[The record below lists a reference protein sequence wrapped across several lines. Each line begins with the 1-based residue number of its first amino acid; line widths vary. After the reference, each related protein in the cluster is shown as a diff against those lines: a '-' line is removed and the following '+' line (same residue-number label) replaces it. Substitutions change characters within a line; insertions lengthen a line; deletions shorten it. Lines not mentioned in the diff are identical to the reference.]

1 MDFRK
6 LQRRLPKP
14 GRPSPAMIV
23 AVVALVIAL
32 GGGAYAATSLPRN
45 SVGPTQIRNNAVTTP
60 KIRNNSINSAKVKD
74 RSLTAKDFK
83 QGSLPRGDRGPQ
95 GPRGATGPAGPI
107 EGTPAGGD
115 LAGTYPNPT
124 LAEMPAARAKSTAV
138 QTFPT
143 GVATPVELDA
153 EIFDLGNLYTP
164 PDDGIVVNRRGT
176 WMITAQ
182 LGWAGNVTG
191 SRQLQIRSGGQLLAL
206 SQDSPGSDG
215 VIRQTAT
222 AIARL
227 NPTDQVTMTAL
238 QSSGGDLTTQVNA
251 GMPGGASLTVS
262 WIGP

>member
-1 MDFRK
+1 MDSMRFKNLSKRA
-6 LQRRLPKP
+6 
-14 GRPSPAMIV
+14 GRPSPAM
-23 AVVALVIAL
+23 VVAMVALIIAL
-32 GGGAYAATSLPRN
+32 GGGAYAATNLPRN
-45 SVGPTQIRNNAVTTP
+45 SVGPNQIRKNAVTAP
-60 KIRNNSINSAKVKD
+60 KIRNNAINSAKVKD
-74 RSLTAKDFK
+74 RSLTARDFRA
-83 QGSLPRGDRGPQ
+83 GSLPSGPRGAQ

-115 LAGTYPNPT
+115 LSGTYPNPS
-124 LAEMPAARAKSTAV
+124 LADMPAARVKSSTA

-143 GVATPVELDA
+143 GVATPVELDT
-153 EIFDLGNLYTP
+153 EIFDLGDLYTP
-164 PDDGIVVNRRGT
+164 PDDGITISRRGT

-182 LGWAGNVTG
+182 LGWAGNVIG

-227 NPTDQVTMTAL
+227 NPADQITLTAL
-238 QSSGGDLTTQVNA
+238 QSSGVDLDTQVNA